1 MHKSIILGL
10 GLVLAGGARGQTLP
24 QAPAPTLVLT
34 LQEAMERARANSPQL
49 LSANIAALLAH
60 EDTRQ
65 AKAALLPTA
74 TGFSQY
80 IYTQPNGTPSGVFV
94 SNDGPRIYNDQ
105 FQVHGD
111 LYAPTKIAD
120 YHKAQLAEAVSR
132 AKAEVAARGLIATV
146 VEDYYGMVLAK
157 RKYANAQQSLTEA
170 QNFADITQKLERGGE
185 AAHYD
190 TVKSESQLLDRQR
203 DVQEAQLAIDK
214 ARLTFSV
221 LLFPDFRQDFA
232 VTDDLDATP
241 PLPPFTEIQGMAGR
255 NSPDIRA
262 AQATVQQQQFELRS
276 VRAEYLPSLSF
287 DYFWGLNANQLAL
300 HNEFGQNNL
309 GSVAQAQVNIP
320 IWNWGVTRSR
330 VKQSELRVQQARN
343 DLTLAQRQLLADLH
357 QFYLEAGAASSQIA
371 SLRRSEEL
379 SAEALRLTM
388 LRYQGG
394 EGSVLEVVDAQT
406 TAVAARNAYED
417 GMVRYRLAVANL
429 QTLTGAF

>member
-1 MHKSIILGL
+1 M
-10 GLVLAGGARGQTLP
+10 
-24 QAPAPTLVLT
+24 
-34 LQEAMERARANSPQL
+34 
-49 LSANIAALLAH
+49 
-60 EDTRQ
+60 
-65 AKAALLPTA
+65 
-74 TGFSQY
+74 
-80 IYTQPNGTPSGVFV
+80 
-94 SNDGPRIYNDQ
+94 
-105 FQVHGD
+105 HGD